1 MDDDD
6 KMGDQL
12 AQFETLRDAMLDKGM
27 ELKLRVVFMK
37 RLFFSNITTP
47 IEHYDK
53 TTLDLLFVQV
63 SFSLSFSSH
72 LLLLLLLFNP
82 SLISIRFNLPLRL
95 RKISAQVVCPRPERL
110 YSNWQDW
117 NANQTQAIGTESRCY
132 QISCMFLF
140 MSYRSAYWLIPYHN
154 HLHCTQDP
162 LHPRVPPIQV
172 PGRRL
177 AKVCGSRIQDTKR
190 KNYRRGP
197 HRLHASR
204 DAVATLWLVRSVPP
218 ATTGRL

>member
-63 SFSLSFSSH
+63 NFSLTFSRIYYY
-72 LLLLLLLFNP
+72 
-82 SLISIRFNLPLRL
+82 ISIIRNLITARL

-140 MSYRSAYWLIPYHN
+140 MSYRSACWLIPHHN
-154 HLHCTQDP
+154 HLHYTQDP

-177 AKVCGSRIQDTKR
+177 AEVCGSRIQDTKR
-190 KNYRRGP
+190 KNHRRGP

>member
-110 YSNWQDW
+110 YSNWQD
-117 NANQTQAIGTESRCY
+117 
-132 QISCMFLF
+132 
-140 MSYRSAYWLIPYHN
+140 
-154 HLHCTQDP
+154 
-162 LHPRVPPIQV
+162 
-172 PGRRL
+172 
-177 AKVCGSRIQDTKR
+177 
-190 KNYRRGP
+190 
-197 HRLHASR
+197 
-204 DAVATLWLVRSVPP
+204 
-218 ATTGRL
+218 